1 MFPPERT
8 GRAIALAL
16 TLALVVATAGG
27 CNAIYAVDRMQHAS
41 AARAEAAAW
50 NARIAELEQRVARG
64 DPAAMVVQGGELLR
78 PASPGRM
85 DAARAYRLFER
96 AAALGNGDAQAI
108 LGQTLL
114 AGRVPF
120 QFDRGE
126 MPWPADPARGAH
138 LLAQAAAQGCEY
150 RGREGEPTYR
160 IAPMDVL
167 ARHYAAQGQQ
177 AAWWTWLARSIV
189 ACRSLAAEDWSHT
202 ALARQATPAQR
213 VAGLSVMLL
222 QPDSF
227 GDEIR
232 LAQAGMSAADIAAA
246 GRRTAELRRLVAISE
261 QRYPAPPR
269 PSSP

>member
-1 MFPPERT
+1 MFPPERPV
-8 GRAIALAL
+8 RAILLALAL
-16 TLALVVATAGG
+16 ALAATATG
-27 CNAIYAVDRMQHAS
+27 CGNPIYAVDRLQHAR
-41 AARAEAAAW
+41 AARAEDAAW
-50 NARIAELEQRVARG
+50 TARIAALEQRVARG
-64 DPAAMVVQGGELLR
+64 DAAAMVVQGGELLR

-85 DAARAYRLFER
+85 DAAQAYRLFER

-108 LGQTLL
+108 LGLTLL

-150 RGREGEPTYR
+150 RARDGEPTYR

-167 ARHYAAQGQQ
+167 ARHYTAQGEQ

-202 ALARQATPAQR
+202 ALAKQATPAQR
-213 VAGLSVMLL
+213 VAGLAVMLL
-222 QPDSF
+222 RPDSF
-227 GDEIR
+227 ADEIGQAR
-232 LAQAGMSAADIAAA
+232 AGMSAADIAAA
-246 GRRTAELRRLVAISE
+246 GRHAAELRRLVAISE

-269 PSSP
+269 PSPP